1 MFDDHQ
7 LIQQGW
13 QCPVC
18 KRVYS
23 PSTYVCWYCGR
34 SGCTATTKTVTND
47 PEQLVKDY
55 KRILDEILKN
65 ENGDHY
71 DLYLMNPN
79 YVRDLMGREAYG
91 HAEGDAG
98 GGDAPG
104 GTGQES

>member
-23 PSTYVCWYCGR
+23 PATYVCWYCGG

-47 PEQLVKDY
+47 PEQLAEKY
-55 KRILDEILKN
+55 KKMLDEVITSDGIDYEVLLN
-65 ENGDHY
+65 LHNIHE
-71 DLYLMNPN
+71 MM
-79 YVRDLMGREAYG
+79 RWEAYRD
-91 HAEGDAG
+91 AEGTADG
-98 GGDAPG
+98 S
-104 GTGQES
+104 GQEGGAGPEG